1 VNFKIKIC
9 ESVAKNKMKLKMK
22 LSNNNLQTV
31 NKMKTRFTLV
41 ALALVLMTT
50 FSFGCAEE
58 THAAVSD
65 SRTIGSTFYGII
77 LNGNAN
83 IVLTQGE
90 STSVRIE
97 GAYENVREVE
107 TNVSNGALV
116 IESGM
121 LRNVT
126 VYVTMN
132 DISLLQVNGNGAIN
146 ARTLIFSDM
155 LLLKVNGN
163 GTINADVRALSV
175 AMVIN
180 GGGKIIA
187 RGSSGDSFIKVK
199 GNGQV
204 YSSNLDSVSV
214 KKDIS
219 MASPRAFNSGRSS
232 SGIAN

>member
-1 VNFKIKIC
+1 MTNR
-9 ESVAKNKMKLKMK
+9 
-22 LSNNNLQTV
+22 NNNLQTV
-31 NKMKTRFTLV
+31 NKMKTRFSLV
-41 ALALVLMTT
+41 ALALLLMTT
-50 FSFGCAEE
+50 FSFGCAEDS
-58 THAAVSD
+58 HAAVSD
-65 SRTIGSTFYGII
+65 SRNIGSNFYGII

-83 IVLTQGE
+83 LILTQGE
-90 STSVRIE
+90 SNSVRIE

-107 TNVSNGALV
+107 TNVQNGALMV
-116 IESGM
+116 ETGV

-155 LLLKVNGN
+155 LLMKVNGN

-175 AMVIN
+175 GMVIN
-180 GGGKIIA
+180 GGGKIVA

-204 YSSNLDSVSV
+204 YSSNLDSMSV
-214 KKDIS
+214 KKDII
-219 MASPRAFNSGRSS
+219 MTSPRAFNSDRT
-232 SGIAN
+232 SGIMN

>member
-1 VNFKIKIC
+1 
-9 ESVAKNKMKLKMK
+9 MK
-22 LSNNNLQTV
+22 SNTNIQTV

-41 ALALVLMTT
+41 ALALSLMTT
-50 FSFGCAEE
+50 FSFGCTESN
-58 THAAVSD
+58 AAVNEF
-65 SRTIGSTFYGII
+65 RNVGNNFYGII

-83 IVLTQGE
+83 LILMQGE
-90 STSVRIE
+90 TNSVRIE

-107 TNVSNGALV
+107 TLISHGALV
-116 IESGM
+116 VETGV

-132 DISLLQVNGNGAIN
+132 DISLLQINGNG
-146 ARTLIFSDM
+146 LITAKTILFSDM
-155 LLLKVNGN
+155 LLMKVNGN

-175 AMVIN
+175 GMVIN

-199 GNGQV
+199 GSGQV
-204 YSSNLDSVSV
+204 YSMNLDSVSI

-219 MASPRAFNSGRSS
+219 QLNPRAFSGGRT
-232 SGIAN
+232 SGTSN